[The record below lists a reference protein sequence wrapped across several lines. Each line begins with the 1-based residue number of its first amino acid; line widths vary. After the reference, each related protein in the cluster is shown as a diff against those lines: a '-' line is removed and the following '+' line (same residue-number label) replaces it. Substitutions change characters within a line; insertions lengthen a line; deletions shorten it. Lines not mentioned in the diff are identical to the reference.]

1 MLGAARRAALEGLG
15 FFFPRTCGVC
25 GRDLPSEA
33 DPLCALC
40 VGAFPRWAGF
50 SCRVCGI
57 PLPDGG
63 ARCDACR
70 RSRRSFRFCRSGG
83 LYDGPLREALLRL
96 KYGARE
102 ALARPLG
109 RWLALRWRERPE
121 LGKVDVV
128 TAVPLHFLRRHA
140 RGYNQSERLARSF
153 AAAVGLPYLEALRRT
168 RWTRPQ
174 TRLGRDARKENVAEA
189 FRVALPESVAGKRF
203 LLIDD
208 VCTTGATLDAAA
220 GVLRRAGA
228 RWVAAL
234 TAARQT

>member
-1 MLGAARRAALEGLG
+1 M
-15 FFFPRTCGVC
+15 
-25 GRDLPSEA
+25 PSEA

-40 VGAFPRWAGF
+40 VGAFPRWEGF

-63 ARCDACR
+63 ARCDVCR

-83 LYDGPLREALLRL
+83 LYDGPLRDALLRF

-102 ALARPLG
+102 ALGRPLG
-109 RWLALRWRERPE
+109 QWLALRWRERPE
-121 LGKVDVV
+121 LGKVDAV

-140 RGYNQSERLARSF
+140 RGYNQSELLALSF
-153 AAAVGLPYLEALRRT
+153 CAAAGLPYLEVLRRA
-168 RWTRPQ
+168 RWTKPQ
-174 TRLGRDARKENVAEA
+174 TRLGRDARRENVAQA
-189 FRVALPESVAGKRF
+189 FRVVLPESVAGKKI

-220 GVLRRAGA
+220 AALRRAGA